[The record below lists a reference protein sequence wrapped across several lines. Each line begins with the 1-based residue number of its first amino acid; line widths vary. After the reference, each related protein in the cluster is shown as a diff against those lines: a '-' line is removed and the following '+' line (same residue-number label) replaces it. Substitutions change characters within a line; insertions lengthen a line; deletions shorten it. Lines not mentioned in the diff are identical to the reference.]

1 MCSVYPQR
9 LRTDNSLARLNEI
22 RELDGQPY
30 PLTPQYYLAELATP
44 SEIDVLVTQEDFD
57 GALRSLVPSV
67 SPAEMEHYRRV
78 QRQFSTDSETESSKG
93 KGKGKQRAE

>member
-1 MCSVYPQR
+1 MTPTSYSRYVYI
-9 LRTDNSLARLNEI
+9 ARLNET
-22 RELDGQPY
+22 RELEGQPY

-57 GALRSLVPSV
+57 GALRGLVPSV

-78 QRQFSTDSETESSKG
+78 QRQFSTPDDIDSGKG
-93 KGKGKQRAE
+93 KGKGKQRE